1 MLKSLSR
8 PGASCFRIPG
18 HGLQRL
24 GFSTRGTSIPQRLGL
39 HRTTSWPRKLA
50 QPWSMG
56 VNHRS
61 SFSTVNRYYQHQ
73 NTTWNTAVGAE
84 PGLRLD
90 AQGSDQVGPSTHSNN
105 ESIEVRIVDYSTS
118 QFARQD
124 VRGSELQSY
133 LGPQGKPEWA
143 TCRWIFVNGISK
155 EVVHTLGRTYG
166 LHPLTLEDV
175 LNTDNLAKI
184 DWYDDHYFL
193 EMTLQRLVDV
203 VEQGQTQQHDFRL
216 RATPK
221 KRYTYTANDPKEAD
235 LARQLDKP
243 GRHVYQQ
250 FDVSV
255 EQVSIFLTA
264 NNTIIT
270 IFERSGEDI
279 FEPIFARLQS
289 PHTVLRSS
297 NDPSMLVQATIDAV
311 VDLSQPVGK
320 AFEDTFTELE
330 LAVLTRPSITLS
342 RQIYV
347 LRAGLASFL
356 DLLVP
361 ISSLVRALHDHRNL
375 PEQPEGTPSVD
386 FARRAVSPLTQA
398 YLKDVQ
404 DHITT
409 LTSSTRMRI
418 RSAENLTSLIFNTIA
433 AKQNESVR
441 QLTVVSIFFLPLTF
455 LTGYFGMNFDPMPVV
470 QEHSDAF
477 FWWIASPVM
486 GITLAILLA
495 RPALRRLTEM
505 TRRPWPM
512 SARRSSRRAP

>member
-1 MLKSLSR
+1 M
-8 PGASCFRIPG
+8 GANN
-18 HGLQRL
+18 
-24 GFSTRGTSIPQRLGL
+24 
-39 HRTTSWPRKLA
+39 KA
-50 QPWSMG
+50 
-56 VNHRS
+56 
-61 SFSTVNRYYQHQ
+61 SFSTVNRHRQHQ

-105 ESIEVRIVDYSTS
+105 ESIE
-118 QFARQD
+118 
-124 VRGSELQSY
+124 SY
-133 LGPQGKPEWA
+133 LGPQGKPDWA

-203 VEQGQTQQHDFRL
+203 VEQGQTKQHDFRL
-216 RATPK
+216 HATPK

-342 RQIYV
+342 RQVYV

-361 ISSLVRALHDHRNL
+361 VSSLVRALHDHRNL

-409 LTSSTRMRI
+409 LTSRYVHV
-418 RSAENLTSLIFNTIA
+418 ATS
-433 AKQNESVR
+433 
-441 QLTVVSIFFLPLTF
+441 
-455 LTGYFGMNFDPMPVV
+455 DV
-470 QEHSDAF
+470 Q
-477 FWWIASPVM
+477 IN
-486 GITLAILLA
+486 I
-495 RPALRRLTEM
+495 
-505 TRRPWPM
+505 
-512 SARRSSRRAP
+512 